1 MRLTILL
8 LLFVQQAFSAYSY
21 YISHTVVSSK
31 VVSGAHT
38 DFPVLIDTTSNDL
51 RTTGNG
57 GYVTNSSGYDI
68 QPASDAACTSF
79 LSFERESYSASTG
92 QVRMHVKVSSL
103 STSTVVYL
111 CFADSGVTTDQAAP
125 TSVWNSGY
133 KAVYHFG
140 DGSTLSLADS
150 TSNANTLTNNNTVTA
165 DASGKIYG
173 AAAQASA
180 SSQYLSNSSAVLT
193 TTPMTF
199 TAWAK
204 SATTSG
210 VQTVFAIEK
219 SGTSGWYRLILYQSK
234 VQNQLQV
241 ESGGGNALASTSANY
256 STSNWFHTA
265 TVFGSATSRTV
276 YLDGGSSGTSTTSL
290 TQTGLNL
297 SSTRTLGASGEY
309 FNGSIDELRIS
320 NVARS
325 AGWIE
330 TEYNAGTPSS
340 FWTVGGTTSLNARRR
355 LLIQ

>member
-1 MRLTILL
+1 MRLAILL
-8 LLFVQQAFSAYSY
+8 LLFSHQAFSAYSY

-57 GYVTNSSGYDI
+57 GYVTSSSGYDI
-68 QPASDAACTSF
+68 QPASDASCTSF
-79 LSFERESYSASTG
+79 LSFERESYSATTG
-92 QVRMHVKVSSL
+92 QIRMHVKVASL

-125 TSVWNSGY
+125 TSVWNSAY
-133 KAVYHFG
+133 KGVYHFG

-165 DASGKIYG
+165 DASGQIYG
-173 AAAQASA
+173 AASFSSA
-180 SSQYLSNSSAVLT
+180 SSQYLSRASAIVS

-199 TAWAK
+199 TAWVK
-204 SATTSG
+204 SSTTSG
-210 VQTVFAIEK
+210 VQTVWSIQR
-219 SGTSGWYRLILYQSK
+219 TSGGTDFVRLILYQSK
-234 VQNQLQV
+234 VQAQQQD
-241 ESGGGNALASTSANY
+241 SGGGGLAATSVNY
-256 STSNWFHTA
+256 STSNWFHA
-265 TVFGSATSRTV
+265 AGVFTNNSSRAV
-276 YLDGGSSGTSTTSL
+276 YYNGGSSGSNTT
-290 TQTGLNL
+290 
-297 SSTRTLGASGEY
+297 ASGLTSAAVSQTRLEGLGEY
-309 FNGSIDELRIS
+309 PNGQIDELRIS

-330 TEYNAGTPSS
+330 TEYNAGIPSS
-340 FWTVGGTTSLNARRR
+340 FWTVGGTTSLNAARRR